1 MNDKVV
7 DFLIR
12 AKKATYAGKG
22 AEATPSRPSSHDL
35 EYSEGELKY
44 IDSWLGGDRFAGE
57 EALWEND
64 VAFWSMNYVGRVT
77 GEGFSGDFL
86 KLALNNVPKERPF
99 RGPSVIKDGEF
110 LYICNVSG
118 DFDWF
123 DGYEEILRNGKKIYE
138 CKFHGGAVG
147 SL

>member
-1 MNDKVV
+1 MNERVI
-7 DFLIR
+7 DFLMR

-22 AEATPSRPSSHDL
+22 AESSPSRPSSHDL
-35 EYSEGELKY
+35 EFYEGTFKY

-57 EALWEND
+57 EALWENND
-64 VAFWSMNYVGRVT
+64 AFWVMNYMGRVI

-86 KLALNNVPKERPF
+86 KLALSKVPTERPF
-99 RGPSVIKDGEF
+99 RGPSVFKDGEF
-110 LYICNVSG
+110 LYICNVTG

-138 CKFHGGAVG
+138 CRFHGGAVG
-147 SL
+147 